1 MQICKS
7 VDELKTVKDNTI
19 IGADTLTM
27 QNTEI
32 RFTGTGNVLFLG
44 ENIQLSGCQLKFN
57 GSNSIIYLSPSRHVY
72 MLDVT
77 VNNNNVF
84 YVGKNNYFNGAL
96 HAVLSEQKHIILG
109 DGNLI
114 SFGVWVRTADPHLVY
129 SAATQ
134 QRINP
139 SKSVLLG
146 DHVWLGQSAML
157 LKGTQIA
164 SGSILGAG
172 AVCAGKRIPSNE
184 SWAGNPARR
193 IAGGIFWDNPCVHL
207 WTDEQT
213 AAHATF
219 KSNKYI
225 YTEKSDETLSLTAVE
240 QQLSALSAT
249 EERLQYLQELSENN
263 AKNRFAV
270 SGEKTKK
277 KRGLFRHQL

>member
-1 MQICKS
+1 MQSCKS
-7 VDELKTVKDNTI
+7 VDELKTVRENLV

-27 QNTEI
+27 ENTEI
-32 RFTGTGNVLFLG
+32 RFTGTGNILFCG
-44 ENIQLSGCQLKFN
+44 ENIRLSGCQLKFN
-57 GSNSIIYLSPSRHVY
+57 GSNSVVYLSQSRHAYV
-72 MLDVT
+72 LDVT
-77 VNNNNVF
+77 VNNHCAF

-96 HAVLSEQKHIILG
+96 HAVLSEQKHIFLG

-114 SFGVWVRTADPHLVY
+114 SFGIWVRTADPHLIY
-129 SAATQ
+129 SAETK

-172 AVCAGKRIPSNE
+172 AVCSGKKIASNE
-184 SWAGNPARR
+184 SWAGNPAKR

-207 WTDEQT
+207 WTQEQT
-213 AAHATF
+213 AAHETF

-225 YTEKSDETLSLTAVE
+225 FTEKQDETLSLSEVDSR
-240 QQLSALSAT
+240 LSALSAA
-249 EERLQYLQELSENN
+249 EEKLRYLQQLSENT
-263 AKNRFAV
+263 AKNRFAKN
-270 SGEKTKK
+270 GERAAR
-277 KRGLFRHQL
+277 RGLFGRKK